1 MMKTHA
7 NPLTLLTIAG
17 ITLMTLPG
25 AFSQAAGPTQPP
37 ANPPAGHHH
46 KPPGGGKDHEKHDA
60 MLQNL
65 TDPEKAQLKAANE
78 KIKDD
83 PQLAAAEL
91 LLGYKQAFIP
101 AAEQAIEDAQTKE
114 AREAAT
120 KAKHQL
126 KLELLLKANPSI
138 QPVLDKLTT
147 PPGKPAA

>member
-1 MMKTHA
+1 MMKTHT
-7 NPLTLLTIAG
+7 NPLRLLTIAG
-17 ITLMTLPG
+17 ISLLTLPG
-25 AFSQAAGPTQPP
+25 AFSQAAGPIQPP

-65 TDPEKAQLKAANE
+65 TDTEKAQLKAANE

-83 PQLAAAEL
+83 PQLV
-91 LLGYKQAFIP
+91 

-114 AREAAT
+114 AREAAA

-126 KLELLLKANPSI
+126 KRELLLKADPSI
-138 QPVLDKLTT
+138 QPVLEKLTT

>member
-1 MMKTHA
+1 MKTHT

-17 ITLMTLPG
+17 ICLMTLSG
-25 AFSQAAGPTQPP
+25 AFSQAADPTQPP
-37 ANPPAGHHH
+37 GHYH

-65 TDPEKAQLKAANE
+65 TDAEKAQLKAANE

-83 PQLAAAEL
+83 PQLVAAGKAV
-91 LLGYKQAFIP
+91 
-101 AAEQAIEDAQTKE
+101 EDAQTKE
-114 AREAAT
+114 AREAAA

-126 KLELLLKANPSI
+126 KRELLLKADPSI

>member
-1 MMKTHA
+1 MMKTHT

-17 ITLMTLPG
+17 ISLMTLPG
-25 AFSQAAGPTQPP
+25 AFSQAADPTQPP

-65 TDPEKAQLKAANE
+65 TDAEKAQLKAANE

-83 PQLAAAEL
+83 PQLVAAGKAV
-91 LLGYKQAFIP
+91 
-101 AAEQAIEDAQTKE
+101 EDAQTKE
-114 AREAAT
+114 AREAAA

-126 KLELLLKANPSI
+126 KRELLLKADPSI